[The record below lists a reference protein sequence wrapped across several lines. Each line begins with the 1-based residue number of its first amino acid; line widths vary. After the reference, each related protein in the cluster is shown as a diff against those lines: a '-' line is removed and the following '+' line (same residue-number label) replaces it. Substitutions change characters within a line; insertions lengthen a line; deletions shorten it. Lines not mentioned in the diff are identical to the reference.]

1 MNCPNCGREN
11 NVDERFCEDCGAQ
24 LVDIAD
30 VQKNTVTVKSQV
42 EVGQELLNRFYIK
55 AFQPWGK
62 GFRYYA
68 TDKTKNDLEVF
79 VYERPSAK
87 ERPDEPNP
95 LKLQWDMLKEIK
107 DTHLPSILDYIEE
120 GENVFL
126 VTEFYTGESLD
137 EIMKRDKIPFSA
149 ERVAQWGID
158 LCGTLSQL
166 HDKKLLHRDLQPS
179 NFYIRGDD
187 SILITGFDRLCM
199 SDLIPEE
206 RAVTP
211 GFSAPES
218 YGIGDGKIDFRSDIY
233 SVGASLYNLISGKTP
248 LLEQRENFFV
258 FPPFREL
265 KIKVEPAIEKVI
277 MKSVNK
283 KIEDRFETIN
293 EFGEALSASL
303 NAEKPAV
310 PAVPVDQACSSDTA
324 LRVGIKTDIGC
335 VRSINQDS
343 CLYLDFVAYEKSEAR
358 ECSLFI
364 VADGMGG
371 EAEGEKASSLAI
383 RAISKHVLDSYLPT
397 DIYQKTQKLVPEDVA
412 ERGMTILSDAL
423 KEANKLV
430 FEYSQQDISRKG
442 MGSTISAA
450 IIDGSTL
457 VVGHAGDTRVYL
469 INEAITQI
477 SEDHS
482 LVGRLVKMG
491 QLKKEEA
498 LKSPQRSLV
507 YRALGT
513 NPELEV
519 DTYFRDLK
527 AGDAVLLC
535 SDGCWEYYTDD
546 ELFTFFREKDEPQDI
561 CDNLVS
567 TCLERGADDNCTAIV
582 VKVGGTAG

>member
-24 LVDIAD
+24 LVDAAD
-30 VQKNTVTVKSQV
+30 VQKTAAPAKSQA
-42 EVGQELLNRFYIK
+42 EIGQELVNRFSIK
-55 AFQPWGK
+55 ALQPWGK
-62 GFRYYA
+62 GFRYHA
-68 TDKTKNDLEVF
+68 TDKAKSDIEVF
-79 VYERPSAK
+79 VYERPL
-87 ERPDEPNP
+87 EREKPDEPNP

-107 DTHLPSILDYIEE
+107 DPHLPSLLDYSEE
-120 GENVFL
+120 GDAALL
-126 VTEFYTGESLD
+126 VTEFYIGESLD
-137 EIMKRDKIPFSA
+137 EAMKTAKAPFQP
-149 ERVAQWGID
+149 ERVAQWGVD
-158 LCGTLSQL
+158 LCAALSQL
-166 HDKKLLHRDLQPS
+166 HDKRLLHRDLQPS
-179 NFYIRGDD
+179 NFFLRDD
-187 SILITGFDRLCM
+187 GSILITGFDRLCLI
-199 SDLIPEE
+199 DAIPEE

-211 GFSAPES
+211 GFSAPEA

-258 FPPFREL
+258 FPPFREFGIRVDQAL
-265 KIKVEPAIEKVI
+265 EKVI
-277 MKSVNK
+277 MKAISK
-283 KIEDRFETIN
+283 KIEDRYQTIK
-293 EFGEALSASL
+293 EFGEALSASMK
-303 NAEKPAV
+303 AEKPAV
-310 PAVPVDQACSSDTA
+310 PVAQSGLSDTA
-324 LRVGIKTDIGC
+324 LRVGIRTDIGC

-343 CLYLDFVAYEKSEAR
+343 CLYMDFVAYEKSEPR

-383 RAISKHVLDSYLPT
+383 RAISKYVLDSYLPT
-397 DIYQKTQKLVPEDVA
+397 DIYQKTQKLMPEDVA
-412 ERGMTILSDAL
+412 ERGKQILSEGL
-423 KEANKLV
+423 KEANRLV
-430 FEYSQQDISRKG
+430 FEYAQQDISRKG
-442 MGSTISAA
+442 MGSTISSA
-450 IIDGSTL
+450 IIDGNTL

-469 INEAITQI
+469 INETITQI

-519 DTYFRDLK
+519 DTCSRELK
-527 AGDAVLLC
+527 PGDTILLC

-546 ELFTFFREKDEPQDI
+546 ELMTFFRESLEPQEI
-561 CDNLVS
+561 CDRLIS
-567 TCLERGADDNCTAIV
+567 TCLDRGADDNCTAII
-582 VKVGGTAG
+582 VKVGGGA

>member
-24 LVDIAD
+24 LVDAAE
-30 VQKNTVTVKSQV
+30 VQKNNVTVKSQV

-55 AFQPWGK
+55 AFQSWGK
-62 GFRYYA
+62 GFRYHA
-68 TDKTKNDLEVF
+68 TDKTRNDLEVY
-79 VYERPSAK
+79 VYERPYLK
-87 ERPDEPNP
+87 EKPDEPNP
-95 LKLQWDMLKEIK
+95 LKLQWDMLKEVK
-107 DTHLPSILDYIEE
+107 DVHLPSMLDYIEE

-126 VTEFYTGESLD
+126 VTEFYSGESLD
-137 EIMKRDKIPFSA
+137 EIMKREKTPFSP
-149 ERVAQWGID
+149 ERVAGWGVD
-158 LCGTLSQL
+158 LCTALSQL
-166 HDKKLLHRDLQPS
+166 HDKRLLHRDIQPS
-179 NFYIRGDD
+179 NFFIRSDD
-187 SILITGFDRLCM
+187 SILIAGFDRLCTI
-199 SDLIPEE
+199 DLIPEE

-218 YGIGDGKIDFRSDIY
+218 YGIGDGKMDFRSDIY
-233 SVGASLYNLISGKTP
+233 SVGASLYNLMSGKTP

-277 MKSVNK
+277 MKAVNK
-283 KIEDRFETIN
+283 KMEERYETIN

-303 NAEKPAV
+303 NAEKPAAPAV
-310 PAVPVDQACSSDTA
+310 PAVHACPSDMA

-343 CLYLDFVAYEKSEAR
+343 CLYMDFVAYEKSEAR

-397 DIYQKTQKLVPEDVA
+397 DIHQKTQKLVSDDVA
-412 ERGMTILSDAL
+412 ERGMTILRDAL
-423 KEANKLV
+423 REANSLV

-469 INEAITQI
+469 INEAINQI

-519 DTYFRDLK
+519 DTYFRELK
-527 AGDAVLLC
+527 AGDSVLLC
-535 SDGCWEYYTDD
+535 SDGCWEYYVDD
-546 ELFTFFREKDEPQDI
+546 ELFTFFREQDEPQDV
-561 CDNLVS
+561 CDSLIS

-582 VKVGGTAG
+582 VKVGGVAG

>member
-24 LVDIAD
+24 LVDSTD
-30 VQKNTVTVKSQV
+30 VQKNNVAVKSQV
-42 EVGQELLNRFYIK
+42 EVGQELLSRFYIK
-55 AFQPWGK
+55 SFQPWGK

-68 TDKTKNDLEVF
+68 TDKTKNDVEVF
-79 VYERPSAK
+79 VYERPPAK
-87 ERPDEPNP
+87 EKPEEQNAFR
-95 LKLQWDMLKEIK
+95 LQWEMLK
-107 DTHLPSILDYIEE
+107 DLNDSHLPVVLDYLEDEE
-120 GENVFL
+120 RIFL
-126 VTEFYTGESLD
+126 VTEFYSGESLD
-137 EIMKRDKIPFSA
+137 EILKREKTPFSP
-149 ERVAQWGID
+149 ERVAQWGIE
-158 LCGTLSQL
+158 LCGAISQL
-166 HDKKLLHRDLQPS
+166 HDRKLLHRDLQPS
-179 NFYIRGDD
+179 NFFLRSDD
-187 SILITGFDRLCM
+187 SILVTGFDRLCLM
-199 SDLIPEE
+199 EVIPEE

-248 LLEQRENFFV
+248 LLEQRENFFI
-258 FPPFREL
+258 FPPFREFN
-265 KIKVEPAIEKVI
+265 IKVESALEKVI
-277 MKSVNK
+277 MKAVSK
-283 KIEDRFETIN
+283 KIEDRYETIKD
-293 EFGEALSASL
+293 FGDALSASL
-303 NAEKPAV
+303 SAEKT
-310 PAVPVDQACSSDTA
+310 AVPVLLSGSSDTA
-324 LRVGIKTDIGC
+324 LRVGIRTDIGC

-358 ECSLFI
+358 ECSLFV

-383 RAISKHVLDSYLPT
+383 RAISRYVLNSYLPT
-397 DIYQKTQKLVPEDVA
+397 DIYQKTQMLIPEDVA
-412 ERGMTILSDAL
+412 ERGKTILSEAL
-423 KEANKLV
+423 KEANRIV

-450 IIDGSTL
+450 IIDGNTL
-457 VVGHAGDTRVYL
+457 IVGHAGDTRVYL

-519 DTYFRDLK
+519 DTYFRELK

-546 ELFTFFREKDEPQDI
+546 ELHTFFKETDEPQEI
-561 CDNLVS
+561 CDNLIS
-567 TCLERGADDNCTAIV
+567 TCLEHGADDNCTAIV
-582 VKVGGTAG
+582 VKVGGSAK